1 MKRSF
6 SKILVVALAAG
17 LLTTSCVEKSKK
29 YQQLLAEKEAAVVEN
44 QNIEREYNNALG
56 VIADVEN
63 NLQALREA
71 EGLLLMN
78 SENASQ
84 RDQLN
89 SQLIQIKEAMAQN
102 NAKLDSL
109 NKVLQNS
116 NRSNKELRATV
127 KKLQNQIEEKTKV
140 IDSLQVQLNER
151 DTQIAG
157 LNTRVDNLNSD
168 LAKVNADNDAKNQ
181 IISEQVAEMNTVYYI
196 AANKKS
202 LKENG
207 ILTSKYILRENV
219 PTEMFTKSD
228 KRDLNEITIEA
239 KKVVVLS
246 SHPMSSYTIN
256 KTETTNVLQITNPEQ
271 FWSVTKYLVISTK

>member
-1 MKRSF
+1 MKKSF
-6 SKILVVALAAG
+6 SKILVVALTAG

-71 EGLLLMN
+71 EGILLMN
-78 SENASQ
+78 NENDSQ

-89 SQLIQIKEAMAQN
+89 AQLIQIKEQMAQN
-102 NAKLDSL
+102 SVKLDSL
-109 NKVLQNS
+109 NNVLKNS
-116 NRSNKELRATV
+116 KRSNKELRATV
-127 KKLQNQIEEKTKV
+127 KKLQNQIEEKTRV
-140 IDSLQVQLNER
+140 IDSLQIQLNER

-157 LNTRVDNLNSD
+157 LNTRVENLNSD
-168 LAKVNADNDAKNQ
+168 LAKVNADNDTKNQ

-228 KRDLNEITIEA
+228 KRELNEITIEA
-239 KKVVVLS
+239 KKVKVLS
-246 SHPMSSYTIN
+246 SHPISSYTIN
-256 KTETTNVLQITNPEQ
+256 KTETTIVLQITNPEQ

>member
-127 KKLQNQIEEKTKV
+127 KKLQSQIEEKTKV